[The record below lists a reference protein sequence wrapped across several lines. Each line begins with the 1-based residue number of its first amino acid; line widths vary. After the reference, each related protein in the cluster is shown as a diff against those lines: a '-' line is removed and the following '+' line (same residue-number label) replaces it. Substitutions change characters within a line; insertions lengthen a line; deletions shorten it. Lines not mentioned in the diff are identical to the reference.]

1 MTADDRVRGIVDA
14 SAAHATRDLTARRTT
29 WIAAAVLALCL
40 GGGGLYF
47 ALRLDEL
54 DTRADASGAA
64 AEQLATQVRSLGATP
79 VVEPPVVERGARGE
93 PGVGI
98 ASVESA
104 PCAVVVRLTDGRSTP
119 VDGLCG
125 RPGRDGRSITGAAP
139 AGCDVLLSWSDATT
153 SRVGPMCGP
162 VGASGQAGQDG
173 RDGQDGQ
180 DGQPPPCMSEPS
192 QCRGANGEKGDQ
204 GDRGVDGA
212 PPRGWV
218 TTRGDGSEETCT
230 RDSGSPDSAPTY
242 SCETTSPPTLLPN
255 GKRIGG

>member
-1 MTADDRVRGIVDA
+1 MTAEDRVRGIVDD
-14 SAAHATRDLTARRTT
+14 AARQAMRDPMARRAT
-29 WIAAAVLALCL
+29 WIAVAVLALCL

-79 VVEPPVVERGARGE
+79 VVEPPVVERGAQGE

-162 VGASGQAGQDG
+162 AGASGTPG
-173 RDGQDGQ
+173 RDGQDGADGEPGPQ
-180 DGQPPPCMSEPS
+180 GETGPQGPPGDPGADGQ
-192 QCRGANGEKGDQ
+192 
-204 GDRGVDGA
+204 

-218 TTRGDGSEETCT
+218 TTRADGSEEACT
-230 RDSGSPDSAPTY
+230 RDTGSPDSDPTY
-242 SCETTSPPTLLPN
+242 SCETTSPPTLLPK
-255 GKRIGG
+255 GKQRIGG